1 MSLKEIKERQVDH
14 AEAMQHCATYL
25 DQESQYREDMALH
38 HFADAVD
45 NAQKDR
51 AELIRMVEELEE
63 QVAELAKDRAFF
75 RSCALSGEIPECG
88 SEPSALEQKP

>member
-1 MSLKEIKERQVDH
+1 MSDKFIIKHYADDPHPTLKGNGFDGLVIGD
-14 AEAMQHCATYL
+14 
-25 DQESQYREDMALH
+25 YREE
-38 HFADAVD
+38 
-45 NAQKDR
+45 
-51 AELIRMVEELEE
+51 AEGFITYINNRIEQLQE